1 MFRNGKDVE
10 TYLGILDAVF
20 MVSYAVVS
28 ANGCLVHYM
37 SYHQSVHTSS
47 MQIINYVWRYTT
59 FV

>member
-47 MQIINYVWRYTT
+47 MQIINYV
-59 FV
+59 